1 MHRPRRVGLRARDAR
16 KGRERGSASSQ
27 MQKPSTRKFHSS
39 PSAACNPIGTGRNRL
54 DDRFQESGCVC
65 QVRTD
70 GTGRIVVDSSFVID
84 VTRSGIM
91 AGWRQA
97 VELAMT
103 SEEIAQLTS
112 VSHSRTERASRVER
126 ARMLLAYRKTPSFFA
141 VAHRLGA
148 HHQTVQRCVERA
160 VAYGPLAALDDRP
173 RPGKEPTITPEA
185 KAWLVSL
192 ACR

>member
-1 MHRPRRVGLRARDAR
+1 M
-16 KGRERGSASSQ
+16 
-27 MQKPSTRKFHSS
+27 ST
-39 PSAACNPIGTGRNRL
+39 L

-112 VSHSRTERASRVER
+112 VSHSRTERASRVAP
-126 ARMLLAYRKTPSFFA
+126 ARGAPSDGPTLRRTGGGLWPA
-141 VAHRLGA
+141 CSARRPTATGQGA
-148 HHQTVQRCVERA
+148 
-160 VAYGPLAALDDRP
+160 DDHAGSQSLVGV
-173 RPGKEPTITPEA
+173 PG
-185 KAWLVSL
+185 V
-192 ACR
+192 R

>member
-1 MHRPRRVGLRARDAR
+1 MALLQCIAPLLARLRHPMM
-16 KGRERGSASSQ
+16 SALRTALAGKS
-27 MQKPSTRKFHSS
+27 
-39 PSAACNPIGTGRNRL
+39 GL

-112 VSHSRTERASRVER
+112 VSHSRTERASRV
-126 ARMLLAYRKTPSFFA
+126 
-141 VAHRLGA
+141 
-148 HHQTVQRCVERA
+148 
-160 VAYGPLAALDDRP
+160 
-173 RPGKEPTITPEA
+173 
-185 KAWLVSL
+185 
-192 ACR
+192 